1 MTTFLKIFISLLL
14 ISCLNSCGVSNTNG
28 NAKTINKELN
38 SKYKASRNKII
49 GKLTPSEY
57 TEMKILLEKEL
68 GVTISGQ
75 KSILI
80 NYDQKAPNCILLA
93 SSESSVVHILKN
105 RVKIS
110 SEISQKYNAIDF
122 FVYESNS
129 YFADLH
135 ANDVFFKV
143 DSGFFF
149 NNIFT
154 LHENCQAFYILKPN
168 GDFLK
173 YYGED
178 YYSEVK
184 EFLEKK

>member
-1 MTTFLKIFISLLL
+1 MTNFLKILISLLL
-14 ISCLNSCGVSNTNG
+14 ISFLNSCGVSKANG
-28 NAKTINKELN
+28 NSTTINKEFN
-38 SKYKASRNKII
+38 SKYKASQNKII
-49 GKLTPSEY
+49 GKLTPSEF
-57 TEMKILLEKEL
+57 TEMKTMLENEL

-93 SSESSVVHILKN
+93 SSKNSIVKVLKN
-105 RVKIS
+105 RLRIS

-129 YFADLH
+129 YFAELYASDI
-135 ANDVFFKV
+135 FFKV

-154 LHENCQAFYILKPN
+154 YHENCQAFYILKPN

-184 EFLEKK
+184 EFLEK